1 MAAGNIETTTSPRS
15 GTAWRKRPSAP
26 TADPVIAP
34 ARISLRGVSKTF
46 AGRHGSVEALSSVS
60 LSIGAGEFV
69 SIIGP
74 SGCGKSTLLMLVA
87 GLEPA
92 TGGTID
98 IGGKLITKPTSDLGI
113 VFQQDVL
120 LEWRSALDNIL
131 LQCQIRG
138 LDVAGARDRARELLA
153 MVGIDG
159 FASSY
164 PHELSG
170 GMRQRVSICR
180 ALVHDPPLLL
190 MDEPFGALDALTRDQ
205 LQIDLLRLW
214 SRRRMTVLFITHSI
228 SEAIFLSDRIVVMS
242 PRPGRIEDVITVDLP
257 RPRRLAVRE
266 TPEFI
271 AYVRR
276 VTEVFKSL
284 GVLRD
289 EDP

>member
-1 MAAGNIETTTSPRS
+1 MAGDIGTTTSPRL
-15 GTAWRKRPSAP
+15 GTAWRKRPSASP
-26 TADPVIAP
+26 ADAAVAP
-34 ARISLRGVSKTF
+34 AQIFLRGVSKTF
-46 AGRHGSVEALSSVS
+46 AGRHGTVEALSSVN
-60 LSIGAGEFV
+60 LSIDAGEFV

-74 SGCGKSTLLMLVA
+74 SGCGKSTLMMLVA

-92 TGGTID
+92 TGGTIE
-98 IGGKLITKPTSDLGI
+98 IGSKTINKPTSDVGI

-120 LEWRSALDNIL
+120 LDWRSAIDNIL

-138 LDVAGARDRARELLA
+138 LDLGRARSRARELLA

-242 PRPGRIEDVITVDLP
+242 PRPGRIEDVIRIDLP

-266 TPEFI
+266 TPAFI
-271 AYVRR
+271 TYVHR
-276 VTEVFKSL
+276 VTDVFKSL

-289 EDP
+289 EDDP